1 MAVVRFSLT
10 LPQIVDRTS
19 STPYAATFAFARH
32 ADALG
37 FSTGYLG
44 HHSFTPETGD
54 ASAPFVVLG
63 AIAAQTEQLRLG
75 TSIYLAALHH
85 PISVAEQVQQ
95 LDQLSAGRVV
105 LGVGV
110 GYRPYEYEGFS
121 LPFAERG
128 RRLSE
133 MISFW
138 RNAWTSGS
146 YAYQG
151 RTFTVPDLPVEPPCR
166 QQPHPPIR
174 VGGTSPAAIRR
185 AARLGD
191 GWFSL
196 PMEGLDYVRDLV
208 DQYRAACRAVGREA
222 YVVLM
227 RQAWTAPTA
236 AAVEEEWLDSA
247 LAFHRL
253 YWKASTGT
261 LGDKDDPVLQRVA
274 AGERV
279 PCEELARDRAIA
291 GTPDFCVEQLL
302 RWHAA
307 IAFDE
312 IELSFGRRNPRLLHE
327 SVGLFAREV
336 VPAFTAA
343 AGVTLGR

>member
-1 MAVVRFSLT
+1 MVDVRFSLT
-10 LPQIVDRTS
+10 LPQIVDHTS

-32 ADALG
+32 ADVLG

-44 HHSFTPETGD
+44 HHSFTPETND

-75 TSIYLAALHH
+75 TSVYLAPLHH
-85 PISVAEQVQQ
+85 PVTVAEQVQQ
-95 LDQLSAGRVV
+95 LDQLSGGRVV
-105 LGVGV
+105 LGVGL
-110 GYRPYEYEGFS
+110 GYRPYEYQGFG

-128 RRLSE
+128 RRLTE
-133 MISFW
+133 MVTFW
-138 RNAWTSGS
+138 RHAWATGS

-151 RTFTVPDLPVEPPCR
+151 KLFTVPDLPVVPPCR

-191 GWFSL
+191 GWFTL
-196 PMEGLDYVRDLV
+196 PMEGLDYVRALV
-208 DQYRAACRAVGREA
+208 DQYRAACRAAGREP

-227 RQAWTAPTA
+227 RQAWAAPTP
-236 AAVEEEWLDSA
+236 AAVESEWFESS

-253 YWKASTGT
+253 YWKAGT
-261 LGDKDDPVLQRVA
+261 RGDENDPVLQRVA

-279 PCEELARDRAIA
+279 PYDEFARGRAIA

-302 RWHAA
+302 RWHEAT
-307 IAFDE
+307 AFDE
-312 IELSFGRRNPRLLHE
+312 IELMFGRRDPRLLHDA
-327 SVGLFAREV
+327 VALFAREV
-336 VPAFTAA
+336 IPAFTAA
-343 AGVTLGR
+343 AGLNLRR